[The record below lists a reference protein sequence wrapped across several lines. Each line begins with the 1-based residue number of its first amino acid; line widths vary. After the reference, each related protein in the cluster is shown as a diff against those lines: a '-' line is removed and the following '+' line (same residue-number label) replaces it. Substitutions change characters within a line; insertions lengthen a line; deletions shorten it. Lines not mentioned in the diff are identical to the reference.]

1 MIETVLKN
9 YLEGVKGHLE
19 RSIAYG
25 KEQVAKGET
34 TKDEYQRY
42 LRMTFQAELESLLG
56 IKLDVEIKEGG
67 KK

>member
-19 RSIAYG
+19 KSIQYG
-25 KEQVAKGET
+25 KENVQKGET

-67 KK
+67 E

>member
-1 MIETVLKN
+1 MIETVLRN

-19 RSIAYG
+19 KSIQYG
-25 KEQVAKGET
+25 KENVQKGET

-42 LRMTFQAELESLLG
+42 LRMTFQTELENLLG

-67 KK
+67 E

>member
-42 LRMTFQAELESLLG
+42 LRMTFQAELENLLG

-67 KK
+67 E